1 MTLPKR
7 TIRRSLLYILV
18 GLVAFTIIS
27 VMAVI
32 TEVNAA
38 SATIVTAILALL
50 NAPLIYYF
58 HARHKDDSGES

>member
-7 TIRRSLLYILV
+7 TIRRSLLFILV
-18 GLVAFTIIS
+18 GLISFTIIS